1 MFTGKRKKQ
10 KRIGRERKKR
20 RNYKVNGNNEMNP
33 LNVNGIK
40 LASRKMTRECI
51 SSLLSIDIII
61 IYRKLE
67 A

>member
-1 MFTGKRKKQ
+1 MFTGKKQ
-10 KRIGRERKKR
+10 KRIGREKKR
-20 RNYKVNGNNEMNP
+20 RNYKDNGNNEMNP